1 MQSPNAISSEDVPPR
16 HFARRSPRTARA
28 SAFAL
33 AAAVGLVLGVTES
46 ASAQSCGSPIPATL
60 GDTAFT
66 TTAGNTIV
74 LTGLCDLSQISADV
88 MYNAS
93 WFRFVAPSSGT
104 YIAGTCGSV
113 NFDSKMAVFTDC
125 SNLASVIG
133 CNDDSAGCTTTAG
146 QAWASKVTFNATAG
160 TTYYVAVGGFGAAT
174 VGAGSLKLSSS
185 GSGGPDGSSCS
196 NAITAVAG
204 LNAFNTAGSAAD
216 VNLAGLCDPGSAG
229 DEIIHRARWFTYTAS
244 ASNDV
249 EISTCG
255 LAPFDT
261 RLAVFANCSTT
272 SVIACNDD
280 AAGCAGFTS
289 TVRFAATAGST
300 YKIAVGGFDVASA
313 GAGQLLVTPNAPPPA
328 ACGTSSNSCCAPN
341 TTPFCSDESCCALVC
356 AEDPYCCAIDGA
368 WDATCANQASILC
381 TSCGAGTC
389 QLPASN
395 STEAEACGT
404 NLNGGCESTPFAA
417 QAISVG
423 ARVAGTF
430 WAEGDNRDTDWY
442 QLQVSSLSTLTLN
455 LYSKGPGRVFL
466 VDDGCPG
473 AVIAASD
480 PGAASCPGTVV
491 QCVLP
496 GTYRIVVAMTVFT
509 GFPCSDEANRNYV
522 LSVDSAPCDATA
534 PSNDDC
540 ATAQAVP
547 ANGGNYDFDTRL
559 ADSSNAA
566 LDPTCDEGN
575 GIAFVKDVWYSWTP
589 AAGVARISTCG
600 TANLDTR
607 LAVYLG
613 CSGSTIACND
623 DFAGC
628 SGFTSR
634 IDLLSDGSTSYRIRV
649 GGYDSAGTGSV
660 SFSVIP
666 QLANDEC
673 SGALPITAGTT
684 AFSTDDATTSA
695 PPLSSLCEEGF
706 GLSFVK
712 DIWYRYNASADGQV
726 AVSTC
731 STAGFD
737 TRLAA
742 YSSCNGTL
750 IACNDDTTG
759 CTTLTS
765 RMTFN
770 VAAGSS
776 YLIRVGGHV
785 GGGTGTISLVAGGA
799 GGGGPTNDTC
809 ATALVVPSTGGSI
822 SFDSSLAVSDA
833 PTSPS
838 GDCSGSGIFNDVWF
852 SWTPAT
858 RGNATL
864 STCAGAQFDTRM
876 ELWSGCPGG
885 GGSVLAC
892 NDDFCGNFSSM
903 TVAVEC
909 GTPYLVRIGSYSSAA
924 FGTGTLSVVPGTVQ
938 CVSPCPADFN
948 HDQRVNGADLAMM
961 LANWGNSGTGD
972 MNGDGVVNGTDL
984 GLFLSG
990 WGPCPG

>member
-1 MQSPNAISSEDVPPR
+1 MPSPTAIPSEAAPSR
-16 HFARRSPRTARA
+16 RFARHAPLAARA
-28 SAFAL
+28 FACAV
-33 AAAVGLVLGVTES
+33 AASVAMALGSVGS

-93 WFRFVAPSSGT
+93 WFRFVAPSTGT
-104 YIAGTCGSV
+104 YIARTCGSV

-146 QAWASKVTFNATAG
+146 QAWASKVTFNAVGG
-160 TTYYVAVGGFGAAT
+160 TTYYVAVGGFGAST
-174 VGAGSLKLSSS
+174 VGAGSLNLSSS
-185 GSGGPDGSSCS
+185 STGGPDGSSCT
-196 NAITAVAG
+196 NAIPAIAG
-204 LNAFNTAGSAAD
+204 LNPFNTAGSTEN

-229 DEIIHRARWFTYTAS
+229 DDILHRVRWFTYTAS

-249 EISTCG
+249 EVSTCG

-280 AAGCAGFTS
+280 STGCAGYTS
-289 TVRFAATAGST
+289 TLRFAATAGST

-313 GAGQLLVTPNAPPPA
+313 GSGQLMLTPNAPPPP
-328 ACGTSSNSCCAPN
+328 ACGTSINSCCAPN
-341 TTPFCSDESCCALVC
+341 TTPFCSDQSCCALVC

-368 WDATCANQASILC
+368 WDASCANQASILC

-389 QLPASN
+389 QLPAST
-395 STEAEACGT
+395 STEAEPCGSS
-404 NLNGGCESTPFAA
+404 LNGGCESTPFAA
-417 QAISVG
+417 QAISIG

-430 WAEGDNRDTDWY
+430 WADADNRDTDWY
-442 QLQVSSLSTLTLN
+442 RIQVPSLSTLTLN

-466 VDDGCPG
+466 VDDTCPG

-480 PGAASCPGTVV
+480 PGAASCPASVV

-496 GTYRIVVAMTVFT
+496 GTYRIVVAMTVFS
-509 GFPCSDEANRNYV
+509 GFPCSDAANTKYV

-547 ANGGNYDFDTRL
+547 ASGGSYGFDTRL
-559 ADSSNAA
+559 ANSSNAA

-575 GIAFVKDVWYSWTP
+575 GITFVKDVWYAWTP

-600 TANLDTR
+600 TASLDTR

-613 CSGSTIACND
+613 CSGSTVACND
-623 DFAGC
+623 DFTGC

-634 IDLLSDGSTSYRIRV
+634 VDLLSDGNTSYRIRL
-649 GGYDSAGTGSV
+649 GGYDSAGTGTI
-660 SFSVIP
+660 SFAVIP

-673 SGALPITAGTT
+673 SGALPISPGTT
-684 AFSTDDATTSA
+684 TFSTEDATTST

-712 DIWYRYNASADGQV
+712 DVWYRYQANASGQV
-726 AVSTC
+726 VVSTC
-731 STAGFD
+731 SSAEFD

-759 CTTLTS
+759 CTSLTS
-765 RMTFN
+765 RMTFT
-770 VAAGSS
+770 ASAGST
-776 YLIRVGGHV
+776 YLLRVGGHT
-785 GGGTGTISLVAGGA
+785 GGGTGTISLVAGGT
-799 GGGGPTNDTC
+799 GGGAPTNDTC
-809 ATALVVPSTGGSI
+809 TTALTVPPTGGSVN
-822 SFDSSLAVSDA
+822 FDSSLAVSDA
-833 PTSPS
+833 PTSSS
-838 GDCSGSGIFNDVWF
+838 GTCAGSGFFNDVWF

-858 RGNATL
+858 RGNATI

-876 ELWSGCPGG
+876 ELWTGCPGT
-885 GGSVLAC
+885 GGSVIAC
-892 NDDFCGNFSSM
+892 NDDYCGNLSAM

-909 GTPYLVRIGSYSSAA
+909 GTPYMVRIGSYSASA
-924 FGTGTLSVVPGTVQ
+924 FGPGILTVVPGSVQ
-938 CVSPCPADFN
+938 CSGPCPADLN
-948 HDQRVNGADLAMM
+948 HDQHVDGADLAMT
-961 LANWGNSGTGD
+961 LANWGNPGTGD
-972 MNGDGVVNGTDL
+972 LNGDGVVNGTDL

-990 WGPCPG
+990 WGPCPP

>member
-1 MQSPNAISSEDVPPR
+1 MA
-16 HFARRSPRTARA
+16 A
-28 SAFAL
+28 S
-33 AAAVGLVLGVTES
+33 AAVGLALGIAET
-46 ASAQSCGSPIPATL
+46 ASAQTCGSPIPATL

-66 TTAGNTIV
+66 TTAGNTVV
-74 LTGLCDLSQISADV
+74 LTGLCDLSQISPDV
-88 MYNAS
+88 IYNAS

-104 YIAGTCGSV
+104 YIARTCGSV
-113 NFDSKMAVFTDC
+113 NFDSKMAVFTNC

-133 CNDDSAGCTTTAG
+133 CNDDSAGCTTAAG
-146 QAWASKVTFNATAG
+146 QAWASKVTFSATGG
-160 TTYYVAVGGFGAAT
+160 TAYYIAVGGFGAST
-174 VGAGSLKLSSS
+174 VGAGSLNLSST
-185 GSGGPDGSSCS
+185 GTGGPDGSSCT
-196 NAITAVAG
+196 NAIPAIAG
-204 LNAFNTAGSAAD
+204 LNAFNTAGSAEN

-229 DEIIHRARWFTYTAS
+229 DEIVHRVRWFTYTAT

-249 EISTCG
+249 EVSTCG

-280 AAGCAGFTS
+280 ATGCTGYTS
-289 TVRFAATAGST
+289 KVRFAATAGST
-300 YKIAVGGFDVASA
+300 YKIAVGGFDAASA
-313 GAGQLLVTPNAPPPA
+313 GTGQFMLTPNAPPPP
-328 ACGTSSNSCCAPN
+328 ACGTTASSCCEPN
-341 TTPFCSDESCCALVC
+341 TTPFCSDQSCCALVC

-395 STEAEACGT
+395 ATEAETCGA

-430 WAEGDNRDTDWY
+430 WANGDTRDTDWY
-442 QLQVSSLSTLTLN
+442 QLQVASLSTISLDLH
-455 LYSKGPGRVFL
+455 SKGPGRVFL

-480 PGAASCPGTVV
+480 PGAASCPANVT

-496 GTYRIVVAMTVFT
+496 GTYRIVVAMTVFS
-509 GFPCSDEANRNYV
+509 GFPCSDTVNTKYV
-522 LSVDSAPCDATA
+522 LSVDSAPCDASA

-540 ATAQAVP
+540 ATAQPVP
-547 ANGGNYDFDTRL
+547 ASGGSYAFDTRL
-559 ADSSNAA
+559 ANSSNAA

-575 GIAFVKDVWYSWTP
+575 GITFVKDVWYSWTP

-600 TANLDTR
+600 TASLDTR

-623 DFAGC
+623 DFGGC

-634 IDLLSDGSTSYRIRV
+634 IDLLSDGSTSYRIRL

-660 SFSVIP
+660 SFSVRP
-666 QLANDEC
+666 QLANDDC
-673 SGALPITAGTT
+673 SGALPIYAGNT
-684 AFSTDDATTSA
+684 AFSTEDATNSA
-695 PPLSSLCEEGF
+695 PPLDPLCEEGY
-706 GLSFVK
+706 GLAFVK
-712 DIWYRYNASADGQV
+712 DVWFRYTAIASGQV

-731 STAGFD
+731 TSADFD

-742 YSSCNGTL
+742 YSACGGQL
-750 IACNDDTTG
+750 LACNDDTTG
-759 CTTLTS
+759 CTGLTS
-765 RMTFN
+765 RMTFT
-770 VAAGSS
+770 VTAGST
-776 YLIRVGGHV
+776 YLLRVGGHA
-785 GGGTGTISLVAGGA
+785 GGGAGTISIVSGGSGGGA
-799 GGGGPTNDTC
+799 PTNDTC
-809 ATALVVPSTGGSI
+809 ATALPVPPTGGSVA
-822 SFDSSLAVSDA
+822 FDSSLAVSDA
-833 PTSPS
+833 PTSTS
-838 GDCSGSGIFNDVWF
+838 GNCTGSGFYNDVWF

-858 RGNATL
+858 RGNATI

-876 ELWSGCPGG
+876 ELWSGCPGS

-892 NDDFCGNFSSM
+892 NDDYCGNLSSM
-903 TVAVEC
+903 SAAVEC
-909 GTPYLVRIGSYSSAA
+909 GSTYLVRIGSYSSSA
-924 FGTGTLSVVPGTVQ
+924 FGTGILTIAPGSAECAGQ
-938 CVSPCPADFN
+938 CPADFN
-948 HDQRVNGADLAMM
+948 HDQRVDGADLAMM
-961 LANWGNSGTGD
+961 LANWGNQGTGD
-972 MNGDGVVNGTDL
+972 LNGDGVVGGNDL
-984 GLFLSG
+984 GLLLSA